1 MKHLLSVFLLFF
13 FTSIFFKTQAQQ
25 KHFIY
30 IESENQ
36 QPFAVVMNGKVYS
49 SSDYG
54 YVIVPK
60 LSDGNYSFTVSFP
73 LNKYPDQNFKCVI
86 NKKDLGY
93 KLSNTAHG
101 WVLQNTQTQKEVAAN
116 TTANNDFTSMLSDVV
131 NDSNLTNKNIVFN
144 NSKPDTVAASP
155 TNADSNNVASA
166 VTTVDT
172 NAAASTVTTV
182 DTNTAALSTITQGN
196 NNVAADSVAQLQKI
210 SETKQDTGT
219 NMVFVDRSSG
229 IDTINV
235 FVPSND
241 SENNNASTVAGN
253 TDTSH
258 QQSSVAEAQ
267 NIPAKETNS
276 NTQTTDTTSTTF
288 LNSPTGNIDTTSH
301 AIENP
306 FYKSNNQTTTD
317 NNTSAVTPV
326 TTSSPVAT
334 ENSNQPKTTNAVNE
348 LCIKMI
354 SDNDL
359 AKLKRKMFVQDN
371 ENEMVQT
378 AVKYLSNKCITT
390 DQVKDLGNIFSSD
403 DGRYSL
409 YDALYKNVYDYGNY
423 ANLENQIIDPYYKRR
438 FEAMLK

>member
-54 YVIVPK
+54 YVIVPR

-93 KLSNTAHG
+93 KLSNTENG
-101 WVLQNTQTQKEVAAN
+101 WVLQNTQTQKVVAAN

-155 TNADSNNVASA
+155 ANVDSNNVVSA

-172 NAAASTVTTV
+172 NAAAS
-182 DTNTAALSTITQGN
+182 STITQAN

-241 SENNNASTVAGN
+241 SENNNASTVAAN
-253 TDTSH
+253 TDSSH

-267 NIPAKETNS
+267 NIPANETSS

-288 LNSPTGNIDTTSH
+288 LNSSTENTDTTSH

-306 FYKSNNQTTTD
+306 FYKSNNQNTTTTN
-317 NNTSAVTPV
+317 NNTNAVTPI
-326 TTSSPVAT
+326 TTSSPVVT

-371 ENEMVQT
+371 ENDMVQT

>member
-1 MKHLLSVFLLFF
+1 
-13 FTSIFFKTQAQQ
+13 
-25 KHFIY
+25 
-30 IESENQ
+30 
-36 QPFAVVMNGKVYS
+36 
-49 SSDYG
+49 
-54 YVIVPK
+54 
-60 LSDGNYSFTVSFP
+60 
-73 LNKYPDQNFKCVI
+73 
-86 NKKDLGY
+86 
-93 KLSNTAHG
+93 
-101 WVLQNTQTQKEVAAN
+101 
-116 TTANNDFTSMLSDVV
+116 MLSDVV

-144 NSKPDTVAASP
+144 NSKPDTVAAST
-155 TNADSNNVASA
+155 TNVDSNNVASA

-172 NAAASTVTTV
+172 NTTAS
-182 DTNTAALSTITQGN
+182 STITPSN
-196 NNVAADSVAQLQKI
+196 NNVTTDSVALLQKI

-229 IDTINV
+229 VDTINV

-241 SENNNASTVAGN
+241 SENNNAPAATAN
-253 TDTSH
+253 TDSIN
-258 QQSSVAEAQ
+258 QPSSSVAEAQ
-267 NIPAKETNS
+267 NVPANETNN

-288 LNSPTGNIDTTSH
+288 LNSSTGNIDTTSH
-301 AIENP
+301 AIDNP
-306 FYKSNNQTTTD
+306 FYKSNSQNS
-317 NNTSAVTPV
+317 NTNITAPV

-403 DGRYSL
+403 DGRYNL

-423 ANLENQIIDPYYKRR
+423 TNLENQIIDPYYKRR